1 MSMLSSSNPVLS
13 DQSLGRVLNAPD
25 LARSGTAS
33 VQGVMAKTGFCT
45 LLAVGAGAVG
55 YSLAQTYPAMFMISM
70 IASLVVSL
78 ILFFVLMAKP
88 SAAIVAAPVYSIS
101 QGLFLGCV
109 SLLLEQI
116 LAARGI
122 SVAGGLALQAFV
134 ITGSLMAAMLALHT
148 FGIIRAGPRFQ
159 SVLMVITAGLAIAML
174 AAWIIGLFGISM
186 PWLSLS
192 GTFGG
197 GSAAWI
203 GLGINAAIL
212 LLASLWLL
220 VDLAQIDEAV
230 AAGAPKSVEWMLAFG
245 LIVTLAWVYLEALKL
260 AFRLA
265 AMFGDRKSR
274 PFLWMDK
281 KTPALSGIRE
291 RRRFLSADGL
301 SRGRWR
307 FHVFPRRVGAV
318 VCFGGGASPPNKG
331 TITQEPRDSQ
341 NFRSKTRQI

>member
-148 FGIIRAGPRFQ
+148 FGIIRA
-159 SVLMVITAGLAIAML
+159 
-174 AAWIIGLFGISM
+174 
-186 PWLSLS
+186 
-192 GTFGG
+192 
-197 GSAAWI
+197 
-203 GLGINAAIL
+203 
-212 LLASLWLL
+212 
-220 VDLAQIDEAV
+220 
-230 AAGAPKSVEWMLAFG
+230 
-245 LIVTLAWVYLEALKL
+245 
-260 AFRLA
+260 
-265 AMFGDRKSR
+265 DR
-274 PFLWMDK
+274 
-281 KTPALSGIRE
+281 
-291 RRRFLSADGL
+291 
-301 SRGRWR
+301 
-307 FHVFPRRVGAV
+307 
-318 VCFGGGASPPNKG
+318 
-331 TITQEPRDSQ
+331 
-341 NFRSKTRQI
+341 